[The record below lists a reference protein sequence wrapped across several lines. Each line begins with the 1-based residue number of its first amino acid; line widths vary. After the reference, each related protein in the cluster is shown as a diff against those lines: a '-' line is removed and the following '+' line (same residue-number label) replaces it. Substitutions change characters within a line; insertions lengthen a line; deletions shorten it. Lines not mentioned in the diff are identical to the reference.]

1 MGHHSCCN
9 KQKVKRGL
17 WSPEE
22 DEKLINY
29 ISTYGHGCWSS
40 VPKHAGLQRCGK
52 SCRLRWI
59 NYLRPDLKRGSF
71 SQQEAALIIELHSIL
86 GNRWAQIAKHLPG
99 RTDNEVKNFWNSSIK
114 KKLMSHDHHHHHHH
128 HVIHNPYAA
137 DQEGFFSLLS
147 NPSLILASPVQDQVY
162 FPTPNSTTAST
173 LPHVM
178 QNLCQGN
185 FEFDPPQQQEVPN
198 FGFDHLVHYPHQ
210 ISHLSGNSL
219 VSLYDQGLSFGH
231 PLHQIIDPNQEDRPF
246 PSEGAEHYA
255 DNGDNKFVDP
265 GEILQPYGEYSPM
278 VLAMPKLYEIIDG
291 GFCNIP
297 VTTSSSSSSQEMLLD
312 PLGAK
317 FSASSCLLL
326 PTVSPSS
333 CQEIYPPYIPTVI
346 NQMECNNAI
355 DASVM
360 SSSSSSSLV
369 ADLSSSG
376 PFGMNPSLTST
387 WDQQTTLDSK

>member
-1 MGHHSCCN
+1 
-9 KQKVKRGL
+9 
-17 WSPEE
+17 
-22 DEKLINY
+22 
-29 ISTYGHGCWSS
+29 
-40 VPKHAGLQRCGK
+40 
-52 SCRLRWI
+52 
-59 NYLRPDLKRGSF
+59 
-71 SQQEAALIIELHSIL
+71 
-86 GNRWAQIAKHLPG
+86 
-99 RTDNEVKNFWNSSIK
+99 
-114 KKLMSHDHHHHHHH
+114 MSHDHHHHHHH

-185 FEFDPPQQQEVPN
+185 FDYDLPQQQEVPN
-198 FGFDHLVHYPHQ
+198 FGFDHLVHYPYQ
-210 ISHLSGNSL
+210 ISHLSGNNL

-255 DNGDNKFVDP
+255 DNGDNKIVDP

-278 VLAMPKLYEIIDG
+278 VLAMPKHYEIIDG

-297 VTTSSSSSSQEMLLD
+297 VTTSSSSSSQELLLD
-312 PLGAK
+312 PPGAK